1 VASFENDWEGIGS
14 ADQTV
19 LTAAISDDGGGTAI
33 TGLTTGG
40 SGAVKIEKGAANVPD
55 GAVAVRCQRSVASD
69 IAGIISSIYNAAG
82 MRVRAKIR
90 FPQAMP
96 SEQLLVIR
104 TNGTNA
110 LMARVQTNASSQ
122 LVVVNRTGATLFT
135 SATLPSYPCD
145 VTLDFGVEKGT
156 TGTAPASTNGKVR
169 FRYYIDTSQT
179 AAETMADNN
188 ATDTGQVNAGI
199 FHLGLAAAAAT
210 VGSVYIDDIKA
221 DDTSIEAIGAF
232 PLAIS
237 AGDLIIDRS

>member
-40 SGAVKIEKGAANVPD
+40 SGAVKIEKGA
-55 GAVAVRCQRSVASD
+55 VASD